1 VKFLNFEFFSPHV
14 NSTFAL
20 SLGEASVEL
29 TLTKAQKLS
38 VHPFP
43 GMMREPFSLFF
54 RSSMP
59 VVLPQRIYPLKHG
72 ALGDLDIFI
81 VPIAREPQGIVYQA
95 LFN

>member
-1 VKFLNFEFFSPHV
+1 MKFLNFEFFSPHV

-59 VVLPQRIYPLKHG
+59 VVLPQRIYALRHEVLGPVSIFLVPLNHQ
-72 ALGDLDIFI
+72 D
-81 VPIAREPQGIVYQA
+81 GITTYQA
-95 LFN
+95 VFN